1 MTLKEINRKKLNKP
15 SSRRERV
22 TLNITLMKG
31 KFPNVFFAI
40 FFLSLYIFYVT
51 SSGAITRATTEINF
65 SRMFSDGPEV
75 SLKGSP
81 TVSPTTAAL

>member
-1 MTLKEINRKKLNKP
+1 MYSNSSILIFTDLDGTLLNRDTFKFDSIKTFLKELKRKKLNKP

-40 FFLSLYIFYVT
+40 FFLSLYI
-51 SSGAITRATTEINF
+51 
-65 SRMFSDGPEV
+65 
-75 SLKGSP
+75 L
-81 TVSPTTAAL
+81 